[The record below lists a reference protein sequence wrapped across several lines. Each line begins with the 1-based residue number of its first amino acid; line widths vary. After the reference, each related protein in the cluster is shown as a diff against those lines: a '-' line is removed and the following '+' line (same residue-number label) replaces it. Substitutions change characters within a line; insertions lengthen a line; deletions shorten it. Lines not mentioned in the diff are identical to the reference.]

1 MLKFRLFGFPV
12 AIQAFFFLTAYFIG
26 PQHSV
31 QAALLWIPAVFLG
44 VLAHEL
50 GHAFAGRSFGLRPVI
65 LLNGFG
71 GQTSWA
77 PHHPPL
83 SSTRKI
89 LLTAAG
95 PGVGIS
101 IGMLIIALRTIYA
114 PLQEGLVGAFA
125 SDLIWINLGW
135 GLLNLFP
142 VLPLDGGQIATT
154 IAVSIFGPK
163 GKFVALSVSLVL
175 TISLGIWSAVNSEI
189 WMTLLAIILTISNIR
204 ELGAQE
210 RHHHTPRKARPL
222 TDAEKSYDL
231 ARSLAESGQ
240 VNEALNW
247 LETAIHAGFNRGDV
261 LDADPNWAALRQ
273 DPRFVSLRRRLSR
286 AS

>member
-31 QAALLWIPAVFLG
+31 QAVLLWIPAVFLG

-50 GHAFAGRSFGLRPVI
+50 GHAFAGRSFGLQPVI
-65 LLNGFG
+65 LLHGFG

-77 PHHPPL
+77 PHNPPL

-95 PGVGIS
+95 SGVGIFV
-101 IGMLIIALRTIYA
+101 GVLIIGLRMVYP
-114 PLQEGLVGAFA
+114 PLQEGLLGTFA
-125 SDLIWINLGW
+125 NYLIWINLGW
-135 GLLNLFP
+135 GVLNLLP
-142 VLPLDGGQIATT
+142 VLPLDGGQIASTA
-154 IAVSIFGPK
+154 AVALYGPK
-163 GKFVALSVSLVL
+163 GNSIALVISLVL
-175 TISLGIWSAVNSEI
+175 TIALGIWSVINSQI
-189 WMTLLAIILTISNIR
+189 WMALLAIILTISNIR
-204 ELGAQE
+204 GLGQGKKQQVS
-210 RHHHTPRKARPL
+210 RRPAPL
-222 TDAEKSYDL
+222 SDADRSYDL
-231 ARSLAESGQ
+231 ARSLAENGE

-247 LETAIHAGFNRGDV
+247 LETAIHAGFDRGER

-273 DPRFVSLRRRLSR
+273 HPRFVLLRRRLSR
-286 AS
+286 AP